1 MILATPSVE
10 PDIGGIE
17 SMKVSYADLEY
28 LYEQKRLQT
37 LKQRS
42 QELAEEIDQVTTTLK
57 ALERLRSSAASDT
70 GARAKSAQHRSIAKA
85 SGQPWGNYLLLF
97 VLLLLLVIA
106 SVSL

>member
-1 MILATPSVE
+1 
-10 PDIGGIE
+10 
-17 SMKVSYADLEY
+17 MKVSYADLEY

-57 ALERLRSSAASDT
+57 ALEQLRSSAASDT
-70 GARAKSAQHRSIAKA
+70 EASAYSAQTRPSAKVP
-85 SGQPWGNYLLLF
+85 GQPWGNYLLLF

-106 SVSL
+106 GVSL